1 MSSVTIEIPES
12 IIALAKDLPIE
23 KVAREAVI
31 FELYRRNDISSG
43 KAAELLG
50 MSRIEFIQASGDL
63 GIPFI
68 RMSPAELEAEIAV
81 AKAL

>member
-12 IIALAKDLPIE
+12 LAVLAKDLPIE
-23 KVAREAVI
+23 KVTREALVL
-31 FELYRRNDISSG
+31 ELYRRATISSG

-50 MSRIEFIQASGDL
+50 MGRIEFIKASGDL

-68 RMSPAELEAEIAV
+68 RMSPEELEAEIAV
-81 AKAL
+81 AKTL

>member
-12 IIALAKDLPIE
+12 IANLAKDLPIE
-23 KVAREAVI
+23 KVTREAIVL
-31 FELYRRNDISSG
+31 ELYRRADISSG

-50 MSRIEFIQASGDL
+50 MGRIEFIKASGDL

-68 RMSPAELEAEIAV
+68 RMSPEELEAEIAV
-81 AKAL
+81 AKTL

>member
-12 IIALAKDLPIE
+12 LATLAKDLPIE
-23 KVAREAVI
+23 KVAREALI
-31 FELYRRNDISSG
+31 LELYRRASISSG

-50 MSRIEFIQASGDL
+50 MGHIEFIKASGDL

-68 RMSPAELEAEIAV
+68 RMSPEELAAEIAT
-81 AKAL
+81 AKTL